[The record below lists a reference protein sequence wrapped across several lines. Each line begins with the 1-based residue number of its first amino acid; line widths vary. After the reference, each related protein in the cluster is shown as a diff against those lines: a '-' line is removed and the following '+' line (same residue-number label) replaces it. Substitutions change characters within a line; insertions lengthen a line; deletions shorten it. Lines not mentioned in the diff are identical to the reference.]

1 MEHLKTQVLKTS
13 NIWKQNEDVFLFSK
27 IVNKEAS
34 EFMKTHYF
42 FEGSIALIGTVI
54 TALMGGWD
62 TALKILVVL
71 MVVDY
76 MSGFLA
82 AYKLK
87 KVNSDVMFWGGIR
100 KGVVF
105 IVVIIAV
112 LVDEL
117 VNNGL
122 PIMRTLVLYY
132 YIAREALS
140 VTENFALLGVPLPQQ
155 LVDVLT
161 QLQEE
166 KQPRTIDSIIENAAA
181 EEEQVTPISSE
192 VSIAEVKSDEKQKE
206 AK

>member
-1 MEHLKTQVLKTS
+1 
-13 NIWKQNEDVFLFSK
+13 
-27 IVNKEAS
+27 
-34 EFMKTHYF
+34 MKTHYL
-42 FEGSIALIGTVI
+42 FEGATAVLGTVI

-76 MSGFLA
+76 LSGFLA

-87 KVNSDVMFWGGIR
+87 KVNSDVMFWGGVR

>member
-1 MEHLKTQVLKTS
+1 MGAGWCDNGCIRSPHIIPNLKK
-13 NIWKQNEDVFLFSK
+13 K
-27 IVNKEAS
+27 AS
-34 EFMKTHYF
+34 EFMKTHYL
-42 FEGSIALIGTVI
+42 FEGSIAVIGTVI

-87 KVNSDVMFWGGIR
+87 KVNSDVMFWGGVR